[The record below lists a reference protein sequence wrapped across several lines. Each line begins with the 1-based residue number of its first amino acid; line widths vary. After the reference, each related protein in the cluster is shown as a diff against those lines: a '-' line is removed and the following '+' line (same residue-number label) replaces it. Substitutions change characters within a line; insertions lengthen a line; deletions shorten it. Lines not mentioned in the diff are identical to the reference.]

1 MTFKVQRWYISV
13 FAKLWNTLMYFTV
26 WTWLTMERKTVWKLL
41 LLRPR
46 GFKSTQTGVFRI
58 FIAFVQ
64 KGTKKV
70 LTQFTNE
77 SKSI

>member
-1 MTFKVQRWYISV
+1 MLIHQCLCKTFKHFDVFHSV
-13 FAKLWNTLMYFTV
+13 DMVNQGEKNCVKVSFTS
-26 WTWLTMERKTVWKLL
+26 
-41 LLRPR
+41 PSC
-46 GFKSTQTGVFRI
+46 FKSTQTGVFRI